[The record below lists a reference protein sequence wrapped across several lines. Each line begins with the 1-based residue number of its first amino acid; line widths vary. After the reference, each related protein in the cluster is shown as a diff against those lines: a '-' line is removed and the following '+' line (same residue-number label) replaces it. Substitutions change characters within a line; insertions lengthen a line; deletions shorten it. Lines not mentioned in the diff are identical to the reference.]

1 MLHKDGK
8 LKCLR
13 SHTSRAVVLPYPEL
27 VQVPGIPDGK
37 LVIIGEDG
45 FLPVL
50 HVNSQLVTAL
60 SGDLLDVVETC
71 MEKKTTVG
79 HACDTVYFRVT
90 DLRFCV

>member
-8 LKCLR
+8 FKCLQ

-27 VQVPGIPDGK
+27 VEVSCVPDGE

-45 FLPVL
+45 LLPVL

-60 SGDLLDVVETC
+60 SGNLLDVVETC
-71 MEKKTTVG
+71 TGKN
-79 HACDTVYFRVT
+79 DSPSRW
-90 DLRFCV
+90 